1 MKIHQLVYQ
10 IIEGLGI
17 RHSLSYEYKKI
28 DKNNNQNII
37 RITKEDYPKIPS
49 DFQCFV
55 CGVRFDTNMERL
67 QHLEQEAHLSLYVTG
82 TPNDS
87 EV

>member
-28 DKNNNQNII
+28 GKNNNQNII

-49 DFQCFV
+49 YFQCFV

-67 QHLEQEAHLSLYVTG
+67 QHLEQEAHLGLYVTG